1 MCVVIEAIWH
11 LYGTSVKKHDV
22 VYELEPSVKYSQVEF
37 VVYLDRKPL
46 YFVVNII
53 VPCCLLIAISLLVR
67 LSHSRPLYYSAPN
80 RPPPHT
86 HPHRRLDFGAYGC
99 STLTPSAENFWP
111 RHWSWRAEYCDERVC
126 VCVCVSVHDPI
137 SRTTRRIFTTF
148 LCVLF
153 MAVARSSSDGVRIRY
168 VLLVLRMTSYLHM
181 S

>member
-86 HPHRRLDFGAYGC
+86 HPHRRLDFGAYGS
-99 STLTPSAENFWP
+99 STLTSSAENFWP

-126 VCVCVSVHDPI
+126 VCVCVCLSTILSPELHVGSSLHFCACYLWPW
-137 SRTTRRIFTTF
+137 
-148 LCVLF
+148 LGPPL
-153 MAVARSSSDGVRIRY
+153 MAYGY
-168 VLLVLRMTSYLHM
+168 VTYYWFYG
-181 S
+181 